1 MKTLKYIVLLL
12 LVAIIGFSIY
22 VAVQPNEYSFSRSR
36 TIKAPKS
43 LLYNKVNNLKAWPS
57 FSPWIEQDPKA
68 TISYGTKTIGEGASY
83 SWKGEVLGEGTMRT
97 LEANQNSSIAQK
109 LEFIKPFEAS
119 SNIKW
124 NFETTE
130 EGTNVTWYM
139 DGKQDFT
146 TKLFTTVMGSIESET
161 GPNFERGLFKLDSI
175 VNADMKVY
183 NIDINGVTQHS
194 GGFYLYSTTS
204 CKFSEFQNNMKSM
217 LSEVGSYALTHNI
230 SRSGAPF
237 IIYYKWDE
245 ENDAVIFSTCYP
257 TNSKITTDDPKILTG
272 QLESFK
278 AVKTTL
284 KGDYSNLKEAWE
296 KTMTYIE
303 TNNLKMV
310 PSGPMLESYIT
321 DPMLKPNPADW
332 ITEIFVAVE

>member
-1 MKTLKYIVLLL
+1 
-12 LVAIIGFSIY
+12 
-22 VAVQPNEYSFSRSR
+22 
-36 TIKAPKS
+36 
-43 LLYNKVNNLKAWPS
+43 LYNKVNDFKAWPR
-57 FSPWIEQDPKA
+57 FSPWIEQDPEA
-68 TISYGTKTIGEGASY
+68 TISYGDKTIGEGASY
-83 SWKGEVLGEGTMRT
+83 SWQGEVLGEGTMST
-97 LEANQNSSIAQK
+97 VETNQNNSIAQK
-109 LEFIKPFEAS
+109 LEFITPFEAS

-124 NFETTE
+124 DFETTE
-130 EGTNVTWYM
+130 EGTNVTWSM
-139 DGKQDFT
+139 DGKQDFI

-183 NIDINGVTQHS
+183 SIDVNGVTQHS
-194 GGFYLYSTTS
+194 GGFYLYKTIS
-204 CKFSEFQNNMKSM
+204 CKFSEFQEHMKNMIGD
-217 LSEVGSYALTHNI
+217 VGSYALTHNI
-230 SRSGAPF
+230 NRAGAPF
-237 IIYYKWDE
+237 VLYHKWDE

-257 TNSKITTDDPKILTG
+257 TNSKISTDDPKILTG

-284 KGDYSNLKEAWE
+284 KGDYSNLEEAWE

-303 TNNLKMV
+303 SNNLQMIAA
-310 PSGPMLESYIT
+310 GPMLESYIT